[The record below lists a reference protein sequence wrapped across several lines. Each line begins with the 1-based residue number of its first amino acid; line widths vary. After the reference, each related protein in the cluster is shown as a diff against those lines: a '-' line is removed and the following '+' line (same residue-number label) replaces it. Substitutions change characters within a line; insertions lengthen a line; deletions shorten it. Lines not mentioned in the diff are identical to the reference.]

1 MQRRL
6 KCEQAAGNLQQS
18 TGRGS
23 LRKASRTWEKL
34 VWGWRSGSGP
44 GQSQTSAKS
53 LLSGPIS
60 SRATYLSSSRMPI
73 TMSLT

>member
-18 TGRGS
+18 IARGS
-23 LRKASRTWEKL
+23 LNEAQRTWEKL
-34 VWGWRSGSGP
+34 VWEWRSGSGP
-44 GQSQTSAKS
+44 GQSETSSAS
-53 LLSGPIS
+53 LVSPSIS
-60 SRATYLSSSRMPI
+60 SQATYLSSSRMPI

>member
-34 VWGWRSGSGP
+34 VWGGGQGQGQGSLRP
-44 GQSQTSAKS
+44 PQ
-53 LLSGPIS
+53 P
-60 SRATYLSSSRMPI
+60 RAS
-73 TMSLT
+73 